1 MRVTS
6 IIIIIMRVTIIIISF
21 ALTFFLISVCGGKRK
36 NAFSFIFSAVE
47 AGVSTY
53 SGQKVCSMFYKRFKK
68 INPTSATD
76 ETALLQVWSQSNTL
90 VYCFT
95 LATTIGYGHLTP
107 TDPSE

>member
-1 MRVTS
+1 
-6 IIIIIMRVTIIIISF
+6 
-21 ALTFFLISVCGGKRK
+21 
-36 NAFSFIFSAVE
+36 
-47 AGVSTY
+47 
-53 SGQKVCSMFYKRFKK
+53 MFYKRFKK

-107 TDPSE
+107 TDPSK

>member
-1 MRVTS
+1 MV
-6 IIIIIMRVTIIIISF
+6 VKEKKCISF
-21 ALTFFLISVCGGKRK
+21 IS
-36 NAFSFIFSAVE
+36 SAVE

-53 SGQKVCSMFYKRFKK
+53 SGQKVCSMLYKRFKK
-68 INPTSATD
+68 INPTSEID

-107 TDPSE
+107 TDPSM

>member
-21 ALTFFLISVCGGKRK
+21 ALTFFVSLFVVAKEKMHFLSYFQLLKPGFQLTLDKRYAARFTK
-36 NAFSFIFSAVE
+36 
-47 AGVSTY
+47 GL
-53 SGQKVCSMFYKRFKK
+53 KR
-68 INPTSATD
+68 PTSEID

>member
-1 MRVTS
+1 MRVTIII

-21 ALTFFLISVCGGKRK
+21 AMTFFVPLFVVVKEKMHFLSYFQPLKQGFQLTLDKRYAACFTK
-36 NAFSFIFSAVE
+36 
-47 AGVSTY
+47 GLKRST
-53 SGQKVCSMFYKRFKK
+53 
-68 INPTSATD
+68 PHL
-76 ETALLQVWSQSNTL
+76 ELQVWSQSNTL